1 MTKSVKIRNSKV
13 RRRGHLY
20 LSKGVETTFSESCK
34 RTSDIGV
41 RVASSPRPIF
51 ANFTKRMTER
61 NAKIGPGIHCRGI
74 GAHALVV
81 IQNLYNRQD
90 IMNP

>member
-1 MTKSVKIRNSKV
+1 MFVSYS
-13 RRRGHLY
+13 L
-20 LSKGVETTFSESCK
+20 
-34 RTSDIGV
+34 
-41 RVASSPRPIF
+41 ASSPRPIF

-74 GAHALVV
+74 GTHVLVV

-90 IMNP
+90 ILNP

>member
-1 MTKSVKIRNSKV
+1 MLRLLVRNHNE
-13 RRRGHLY
+13 RAAPRL
-20 LSKGVETTFSESCK
+20 
-34 RTSDIGV
+34 
-41 RVASSPRPIF
+41 ASSPRPIF
-51 ANFTKRMTER
+51 ANFTERMTER

-90 IMNP
+90 IQNP